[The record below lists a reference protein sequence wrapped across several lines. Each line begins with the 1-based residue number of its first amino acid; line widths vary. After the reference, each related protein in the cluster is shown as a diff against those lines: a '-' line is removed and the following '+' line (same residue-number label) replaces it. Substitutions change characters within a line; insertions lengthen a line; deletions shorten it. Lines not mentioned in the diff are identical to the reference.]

1 MANSAAELRDLA
13 RQIGHS
19 AFSIAYPIIVN
30 ACNHLR
36 TAARPRGRRDSRAGG
51 AGYQAEEETPEGMGA
66 MGSSRTTGTTNA

>member
-36 TAARPRGRRDSRAGG
+36 TAARVHDCNAIISMI
-51 AGYQAEEETPEGMGA
+51 ET
-66 MGSSRTTGTTNA
+66 